1 LNEKLSLEQVSSLFK
16 ITVAVFVGKNLAVDT
31 ISGVENFIKQRL
43 ANYLSSV
50 EGYAVKVVN
59 TVVASAD
66 RVDFTNIIEVCAAFS
81 KWSASET
88 NQELFEANKRIENI
102 LSKNADSV
110 DLSLNLNQE
119 LFNAY
124 ERELYLA
131 TTNIN
136 TSLSIQSY
144 LEQLSALAKPLTE
157 FFANVM
163 VMDSDLN
170 IRKNRLKLLSELYAK
185 FSQYG
190 KLSELA

>member
-1 LNEKLSLEQVSSLFK
+1 LNEKLSFEQVSSLFK
-16 ITVAVFVGKNLAVDT
+16 ITLDAFVGKNLAVDT
-31 ISGVENFIKQRL
+31 LSGVENFIKQRL

-50 EGYAVKVVN
+50 EGYTAKVVN

-66 RVDFTNIIEVCAAFS
+66 RVDFTNIIEVCDAFS
-81 KWSASET
+81 KWSASEG

-110 DLSLNLNQE
+110 DLSLSLNHE

-163 VMDSDLN
+163 VMDNDSN
-170 IRKNRLKLLSELYAK
+170 IRKNRLKLLSELYDK
-185 FSQYG
+185 FSKYG

>member
-1 LNEKLSLEQVSSLFK
+1 
-16 ITVAVFVGKNLAVDT
+16 
-31 ISGVENFIKQRL
+31 
-43 ANYLSSV
+43 
-50 EGYAVKVVN
+50 VVN